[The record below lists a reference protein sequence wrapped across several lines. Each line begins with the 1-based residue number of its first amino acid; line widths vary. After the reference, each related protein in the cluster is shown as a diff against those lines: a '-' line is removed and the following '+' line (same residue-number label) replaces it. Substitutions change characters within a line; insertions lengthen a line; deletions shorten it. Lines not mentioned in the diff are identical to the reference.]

1 MTDVPVQ
8 SAVSSWFL
16 ERCSEDRDLLPDE
29 LRAVVR
35 ELAERPDLWRDLVRH
50 DEHERVYVRLH
61 RDHHIDAWLLCWVAT
76 QETGL
81 HDHDLSSG
89 AVQVIDGRLAEVRL
103 VLGQTGLDEIV
114 YGGGEGFC
122 FDASRIHDV
131 RHTGAE
137 PAVSLHVYSPPIWRM
152 GFYEPGVDG
161 RLARRSASYLEELQ
175 PT

>member
-1 MTDVPVQ
+1 MTDVP
-8 SAVSSWFL
+8 SAVASWFSQ
-16 ERCSEDRDLLPDE
+16 RCNDDRDLEPGE
-29 LRAVVR
+29 LAALVQ
-35 ELAERPDLWRDLVRH
+35 ELAERPDLWRGLVRH

-81 HDHDLSSG
+81 HDHDVSSG
-89 AVQVIDGRLAEVRL
+89 AVRVIEGRLAELRL
-103 VLGQTGLDEIV
+103 VLGEGGLDEVV
-114 YGGGEGFC
+114 YAPGEGFC

-131 RHTGAE
+131 RHAGTA

-152 GFYEPGVDG
+152 GFYEPGADG

-175 PT
+175 PN

>member
-61 RDHHIDAWLLCWVAT
+61 RDHHVDAWLLCWVAT